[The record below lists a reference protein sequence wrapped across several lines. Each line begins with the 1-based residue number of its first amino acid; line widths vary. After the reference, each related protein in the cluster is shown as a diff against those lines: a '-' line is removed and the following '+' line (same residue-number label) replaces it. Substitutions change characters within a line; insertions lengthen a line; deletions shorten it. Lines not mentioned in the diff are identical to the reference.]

1 MYKRFIVALALAVPA
16 SAFGFASKNAAL
28 DVRGAFAEQKT
39 RIHADLADGET
50 YSEISQQDIASV
62 KGALERISI
71 KLEQPGGLDGLNDAN
86 KAALFNDQELVNNIL
101 TKAGQDSR
109 VVCVREKKLGS
120 HRTTSSCMTVGE
132 RTRRAEDSQKALRD
146 NQRVMMPA
154 AGG

>member
-16 SAFGFASKNAAL
+16 SAFGFSSQNKTL
-28 DVRGAFAEQKT
+28 DVSNAFAEQKT

-71 KLEQPGGLDGLNDAN
+71 KLEQPGGLEGMNDAS
-86 KAALFNDQELVNNIL
+86 KAALFNDQELVNNLL
-101 TKAGQDSR
+101 TKAGKDSR

-120 HRTTSSCMTVGE
+120 HRTTSNCMTVGE
-132 RTRRAEDSQKALRD
+132 RARRSEDSQKAMRD
-146 NQRVMMPA
+146 NMGLKMPPP
-154 AGG
+154 GG